1 MCFITLIFRSSLFT
15 GKLPC
20 SWKSANITAVYK
32 KGDRKDPSNYRPVSL
47 TSVVCKILEKIIHD
61 HIIDHYKK
69 NELISN
75 SQFGFLS
82 GRSTVIQMLQV
93 MHDWTNYVDQ
103 GESVD
108 VIYMDFM
115 KAFDTVSHKHLI
127 HKLKNFEVHEQV
139 INWIQD
145 FLSDRTQ
152 VVRYNDVTSSTELV
166 LSGIPQGTVIGPVSF
181 LSFINDLP
189 DEVISRIS
197 LFADDTKLYRAIT
210 NLTDVQLLQS
220 DLDKLDTWSKKW
232 HLRFHPA
239 KCMLMSLGRSQLL
252 SNYTMT
258 DHFWK

>member
-1 MCFITLIFRSSLFT
+1 
-15 GKLPC
+15 
-20 SWKSANITAVYK
+20 
-32 KGDRKDPSNYRPVSL
+32 
-47 TSVVCKILEKIIHD
+47 
-61 HIIDHYKK
+61 
-69 NELISN
+69 
-75 SQFGFLS
+75 
-82 GRSTVIQMLQV
+82 
-93 MHDWTNYVDQ
+93 
-103 GESVD
+103 
-108 VIYMDFM
+108 M

-127 HKLKNFEVHEQV
+127 HKLKNFEVHDQV

-189 DEVISRIS
+189 DEVISRIF